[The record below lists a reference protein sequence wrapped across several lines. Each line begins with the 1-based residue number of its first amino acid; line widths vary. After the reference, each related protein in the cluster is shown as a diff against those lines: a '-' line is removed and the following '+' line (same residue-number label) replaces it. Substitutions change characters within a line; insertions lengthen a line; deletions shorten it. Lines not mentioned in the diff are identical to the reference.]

1 MKIEI
6 NDNGKWQHSFT
17 IKMLLLAFMGLVL
30 LIPLEMIKSMIGER
44 QENSEKIKKE
54 ISFQWAGPQTISG
67 PVLNIPM
74 MIYPAKKDSDPYRS
88 VFHILPETL
97 DIKGNVNTEKR
108 HRSIYEAVVYTSDV
122 DLSGE
127 FIIPEIVNSE
137 KSEIFWDEA
146 YYSIGISDNR
156 GLKGGVSLKTDSA
169 VIEAIPGLK
178 DNEMFASGLTFPG
191 HLDKGRKQVKFSM
204 SLSISGSESIFFTP
218 LGKSTNVMLSS
229 PWNSPG
235 FVGNFLPAER
245 KIDESGFEAKWLVTN
260 LNRNFP
266 QSWTGNAYKTES
278 DSFGADF
285 VLQVDHYQKSIRSA
299 KYGILFIAL
308 TFLALLF
315 VEISTETRIHVFH
328 YLQLALGLVLF
339 FSLLNALSEQIGFNL
354 AYIAA
359 SMSTILLITF
369 FLKALIQQTRPVML
383 LAGLLVFLYSFI
395 FILLTLND
403 YAYLAG
409 NIGLFIL
416 LAVIMRFSSKLKL
429 IKKSSDA

>member
-30 LIPLEMIKSMIGER
+30 LIPLEMIKEMISER
-44 QENSEKIKKE
+44 QENSERIKKE

-97 DIKGNVNTEKR
+97 DIEGNVNTEKR

-122 DLSGE
+122 NLSGE

-137 KSEIFWDEA
+137 KAEILWNEA

-169 VIEAIPGLK
+169 VIEAVPGLK

-191 HLDKGRKQVKFSM
+191 NLDKEQNQVRFSM
-204 SLSISGSESIFFTP
+204 NLSISGSESIYFTP
-218 LGKSTNVMLSS
+218 LGKTTNVMLTS

-266 QSWTGNAYKTES
+266 QSWTGNAYQTET

-315 VEISTETRIHVFH
+315 VEISTATRIHVFH

-359 SMSTILLITF
+359 SISTILLITF
-369 FLKALIQQTRPVML
+369 FLKAIIQQTRPVML

-416 LAVIMRFSSKLKL
+416 LAVIMRFSSKLKFDKE
-429 IKKSSDA
+429 IH